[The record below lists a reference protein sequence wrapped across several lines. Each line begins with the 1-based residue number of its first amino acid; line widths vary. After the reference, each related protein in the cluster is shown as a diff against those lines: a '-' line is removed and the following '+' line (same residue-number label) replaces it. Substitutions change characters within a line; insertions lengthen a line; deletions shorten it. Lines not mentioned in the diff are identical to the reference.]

1 MKTISFLSLGCLVL
15 ILMACTKNTI
25 EYTTDKNPAVQ
36 SELQAMVDQ
45 VMTAY
50 KAKYPGYPGGL
61 AMQVIGKS
69 GSWFVS
75 SGMPA
80 GTTNQIHFRAASNTK
95 TFTSSAILLLY
106 QQGKLNVN
114 ARITDTIPGT
124 NMTYLPDD
132 PGYAIPFK
140 EQITIHQ
147 LLQHKAGIFD
157 ISNDEI
163 PDTVSAEV
171 PYKGMN
177 YLGWVMVQ
185 DPTHTFT
192 FDELIAVNAV
202 CRLFYFPPGKG
213 YHYSNT
219 GYSILGKIIER
230 VSGMNYSAFV
240 MSQIIEPMKLTHSSM
255 PYLGTDRQLPE
266 PFAHGYYYLP
276 EVTDCSVSNISA
288 NVAEGNL
295 ITTPAD
301 LAHFL
306 RLLIRGEGVLS
317 AYTVNNMMLAPLI
330 PPDTMT
336 RYTCG
341 ITYTTNLGYGHSGA
355 HEGYLSRMV
364 TDPEAD
370 ITIMIFTNAWNG
382 VPGLM
387 PGLTEQI
394 AMLLEESCYKAKYIV
409 ME

>member
-1 MKTISFLSLGCLVL
+1 
-15 ILMACTKNTI
+15 
-25 EYTTDKNPAVQ
+25 
-36 SELQAMVDQ
+36 
-45 VMTAY
+45 
-50 KAKYPGYPGGL
+50 
-61 AMQVIGKS
+61 
-69 GSWFVS
+69 
-75 SGMPA
+75 
-80 GTTNQIHFRAASNTK
+80 
-95 TFTSSAILLLY
+95 
-106 QQGKLNVN
+106 
-114 ARITDTIPGT
+114 
-124 NMTYLPDD
+124 MTYVPDD
-132 PGYAIPFK
+132 PGYAIPFR
-140 EQITIHQ
+140 ERITIHQ

-157 ISNDEI
+157 VSNDEI

-177 YLGWVMVQ
+177 YLGWIMLD

-192 FDELIAVNAV
+192 FDELVAVNAV
-202 CRLFYFPPGKG
+202 CRLFYFQPGEG

-240 MSQIIEPMKLTHSSM
+240 MSQIMEPMKLTQSLM

-317 AYTVNNMMLAPLI
+317 AYTVNNLMLAPLI

-341 ITYTTNLGYGHSGA
+341 ISYTTNLGYGHSGA

-394 AMLLEESCYKAKYIV
+394 AMLLKESCYKAKYIV
-409 ME
+409 Q